1 MASYAQKGD
10 AAAYSRD
17 AIISNMLSE
26 VGGALEGSLECCP
39 ALPTVL
45 KLCHFL
51 VRTRVPGPL
60 PASARATSRNVC
72 MVASATVETVR
83 VRQGVWAAS
92 ITR

>member
-1 MASYAQKGD
+1 MTNQMRPRSCH
-10 AAAYSRD
+10 
-17 AIISNMLSE
+17 L
-26 VGGALEGSLECCP
+26 GGWSPILCHFLCR
-39 ALPTVL
+39 
-45 KLCHFL
+45 CHFL

-83 VRQGVWAAS
+83 VRQGVWAAIS